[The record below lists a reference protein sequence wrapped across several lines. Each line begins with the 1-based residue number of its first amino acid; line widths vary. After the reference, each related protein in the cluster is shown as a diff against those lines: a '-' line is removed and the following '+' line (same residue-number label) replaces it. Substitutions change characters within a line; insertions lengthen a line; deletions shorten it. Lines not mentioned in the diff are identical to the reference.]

1 MDQIDE
7 SIHPD
12 AGQVNGTHAYGMEE
26 SAGAIDPTSTTPD
39 GFQSSDAPSL
49 TPSFLAEL
57 ANAMK
62 AAADRERGRI
72 SGLVSETAAAHVER
86 VRSRAILE
94 TEELRRLADQD
105 VQGIEQWSAAEI
117 ERVRSEAEQRT
128 NDRRASLEEYLKQ
141 HDAIIETEISG
152 VDAAVVE
159 YHATLDR
166 FFAELAQ
173 TADPSDIVARAEH
186 LPAPPDLDAVRA
198 SARASAMSVFA
209 EPEADTAPAG
219 DQPITAEAATEPT
232 ADAVAEPDL
241 AAQGAAPAEPTA
253 DSGTEPA
260 AEGVLETDAVAEP
273 VTDAVAEADAGARA
287 ETDATSQAHTDVMAQ
302 AETEAHAELEPA
314 TEAHTESAPR
324 DEFHLPDRTGWY
336 DTTTRPSDNGWDV
349 GEPAA
354 GSEPEP
360 AVAEPEP
367 APLDISGEDASSP
380 GEDASVPGQVGSPG
394 AEPTPVIAS
403 LPRPIGVMDP
413 NATTDRGWP
422 APEPQPVAVTP
433 TVDHTSAA
441 VRLLRSVAPWTAPT
455 QGNDRSPDED

>member
-26 SAGAIDPTSTTPD
+26 SAGAIDPTSTTSD
-39 GFQSSDAPSL
+39 GSRSSDAQNL

-105 VQGIEQWSAAEI
+105 VQGIEQWSAAEM

-166 FFAELAQ
+166 FFAELAE

-186 LPAPPDLDAVRA
+186 LPSPPDLDAVRA
-198 SARASAMSVFA
+198 SARASAMSIFA
-209 EPEADTAPAG
+209 EPEAETAPAD
-219 DQPITAEAATEPT
+219 DQAMPTDVEATAAPTMDERPTSEATAQAADVADEAATQ
-232 ADAVAEPDL
+232 AVAEPITD
-241 AAQGAAPAEPTA
+241 GAAESDATA
-253 DSGTEPA
+253 DADAQPL
-260 AEGVLETDAVAEP
+260 AEGVAEPMTVVAAEPEAVAQGDDASAASAESEP
-273 VTDAVAEADAGARA
+273 
-287 ETDATSQAHTDVMAQ
+287 ETHD
-302 AETEAHAELEPA
+302 EPYR
-314 TEAHTESAPR
+314 S
-324 DEFHLPDRTGWY
+324 DRSGWY
-336 DTTTRPSDNGWDV
+336 DVTAQPSNDGWDV
-349 GEPAA
+349 GAPA
-354 GSEPEP
+354 
-360 AVAEPEP
+360 AEPEP
-367 APLDISGEDASSP
+367 APAVAESEPTPVTAGEETSAS
-380 GEDASVPGQVGSPG
+380 DQQGSPEE
-394 AEPTPVIAS
+394 APTPVIAS

-413 NATTDRGWP
+413 DATTDRGWR
-422 APEPQPVAVTP
+422 APEPRPVAVTP

-455 QGNDRSPDED
+455 QGSDRPTDEE

>member
-1 MDQIDE
+1 MDQIDD

-26 SAGAIDPTSTTPD
+26 SAGAIEPTSTTSD
-39 GFQSSDAPSL
+39 GSGSSDGQNL

-128 NDRRASLEEYLKQ
+128 NERRASLEDYLKQ

-166 FFAELAQ
+166 FFAELAE

-186 LPAPPDLDAVRA
+186 LPSPPDLDAVRA
-198 SARASAMSVFA
+198 AARASAMSVFA

-219 DQPITAEAATEPT
+219 DQPFTTEAQVTETPT
-232 ADAVAEPDL
+232 PDTGSAPEMRPQADALDEPMAQAVAEPS
-241 AAQGAAPAEPTA
+241 AEG
-253 DSGTEPA
+253 SSA
-260 AEGVLETDAVAEP
+260 AEASAEAVAEP
-273 VTDAVAEADAGARA
+273 IADGVADATLTAVAETEPTPQADEASAAGGS
-287 ETDATSQAHTDVMAQ
+287 ETMTHD
-302 AETEAHAELEPA
+302 EPY
-314 TEAHTESAPR
+314 R
-324 DEFHLPDRTGWY
+324 PDRSGWY
-336 DTTTRPSDNGWDV
+336 DTAAQPSNDGWDV
-349 GEPAA
+349 GAPTT
-354 GSEPEP
+354 GSEPAP
-360 AVAEPEP
+360 VVAESEP
-367 APLDISGEDASSP
+367 TPSGAGQDASTSDP
-380 GEDASVPGQVGSPG
+380 EGSPE
-394 AEPTPVIAS
+394 AAPTPVIAS

-413 NATTDRGWP
+413 ASTTERGWT
-422 APEPQPVAVTP
+422 APEPRPVAVTP

-455 QGNDRSPDED
+455 QGGDRPADED